1 MVPISP
7 VSDLDLVPVGYG
19 LFGGWFWV
27 EILKWLQIVVGG
39 HRYFSNPWN
48 VASLIDDFTY

>member
-7 VSDLDLVPVGYG
+7 VSVLDLVPVGYG
-19 LFGGWFWV
+19 LLEAGFGFRNINMVADCYRWSQV
-27 EILKWLQIVVGG
+27 LL
-39 HRYFSNPWN
+39 N